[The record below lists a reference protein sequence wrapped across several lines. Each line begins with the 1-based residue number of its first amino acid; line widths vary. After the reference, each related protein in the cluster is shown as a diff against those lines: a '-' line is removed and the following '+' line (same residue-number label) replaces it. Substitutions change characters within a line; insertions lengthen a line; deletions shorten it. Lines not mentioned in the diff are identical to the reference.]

1 MMKPKLLISACL
13 CGKNTKYSGGNNLL
27 SRFSE
32 IEEKF
37 ELFLICPEVMG
48 GLPTPRDPSEQR
60 GEYVFSNKGKDVT
73 KEFNLGAQKALE
85 IALQNDI
92 HLALLK
98 ESSPSCGSNRIYDG
112 TFSGIKI
119 SGQGVAAKLLEAHN
133 IKIFS
138 EEQIDALLS
147 IINEAN

>member
-1 MMKPKLLISACL
+1 MKTKLLISACL
-13 CGKNTKYSGGNNLL
+13 CGKNTKYNGGNNLL
-27 SRFSE
+27 LRLSE

-48 GLPTPRDPSEQR
+48 GLSTPRDPSENR
-60 GEYVFSNKGKDVT
+60 GDLVFSNKGKDVT
-73 KEFNLGAQKALE
+73 EAFNLGARKALE
-85 IALQNDI
+85 IALENDI

-98 ESSPSCGSNRIYDG
+98 ESSPSCGSNKIYDG

-119 SGQGVAAKLLEAHN
+119 SGQGVAVKLLQKHK

-138 EEQIDALLS
+138 EEQIDQLLD
-147 IINEAN
+147 ELF

>member
-27 SRFSE
+27 TRLSE

-37 ELFLICPEVMG
+37 ELYYICPEVMG
-48 GLPTPRDPSEQR
+48 GLSTPRDPSENR
-60 GEYVFSNKGKDVT
+60 GNLVVSNKGKDVT
-73 KEFNLGAQKALE
+73 KEFNLGAQISLD
-85 IALQNDI
+85 IALKNDI

-98 ESSPSCGSNRIYDG
+98 ESSPSCGSHKIYDG
-112 TFSGIKI
+112 TFSGVKI
-119 SGQGVAAKLLEAHN
+119 PGQGVAAKLLAEHK

-138 EEQIDALLS
+138 EEEIDELLKENKS
-147 IINEAN
+147 